1 MNDTYSNTERPKVDA
16 VQTTF
21 PDIQK
26 ILDDAVEG
34 TDILAHGPF
43 WRGVTRDQ
51 FVVLKVFGCKIVF
64 SDNGTFVGAQSPL
77 VQILRNPIEC
87 PASRP
92 RPQMPVGFP
101 AVPADKV
108 QIISDWIDA
117 QCPA

>member
-1 MNDTYSNTERPKVDA
+1 MRDNIETKTSKLGA

-21 PDIQK
+21 ADIQK

-34 TDILAHGPF
+34 QGIGAHGPF
-43 WRGVTRDQ
+43 WRGVSRDQ
-51 FVVLKVFGCKIVF
+51 FVETKVFGCKIIF
-64 SDNGTFVGAQSPL
+64 SDNGTFVGASSPL
-77 VQILRNPIEC
+77 VQILQNPIDC
-87 PASRP
+87 PATRP

-108 QIISDWIDA
+108 QTISDWIDA

>member
-1 MNDTYSNTERPKVDA
+1 MKYENSKTERPKVEA

-21 PDIQK
+21 ADIQK

-34 TDILAHGPF
+34 SDVLAHGPF

-51 FVVLKVFGCKIVF
+51 FVELKVFGCKIIF
-64 SDNGTFVGAQSPL
+64 NENGTFVAAQSPL
-77 VQILRNPIEC
+77 VHILQNPIEC

-101 AVPADKV
+101 PVPADKV
-108 QIISDWIDA
+108 QMISDWIDA